1 MRIWENDDM
10 KPRRRQSVPFS
21 GLAAASQMGILPP
34 SRLKLTA
41 IPGGDA
47 GTKATLNAMKEIA
60 WKSVRHHEHGP
71 VIREAA
77 IAAVLKNECA
87 PKDFTCEYK
96 AIHEFVRDKIRWTRD
111 ARKHETL
118 VWPARTLLIGAGDCD
133 DKSMLEA
140 AMLLMIGFPGVAYKA
155 IAANPDIPDQYT
167 HVYVIAD
174 PLGRGKWIA
183 SDPTVSGAKL
193 GWESPV
199 RFKEM
204 TLEL

>member
-1 MRIWENDDM
+1 MRIWENDQPM
-10 KPRRRQSVPFS
+10 KRRRQRPVF
-21 GLAAASQMGILPP
+21 GLADASRLGILPP
-34 SRLKLTA
+34 SRMKLTP
-41 IPGGDA
+41 IPGGDS
-47 GTKATLNAMKEIA
+47 GTKETLKKMKEIV
-60 WKSVRHHEHGP
+60 WKSVRHPEHSP

-77 IAAVLKNECA
+77 ISAILKNECQ
-87 PKDFTCEYK
+87 PKDFLCEYK
-96 AIHEFVRDKIRWTRD
+96 AMHEFVRDKIRWTRD

-133 DKSMLEA
+133 DKTMLETS
-140 AMLLMIGFPGVAYKA
+140 MLLMVGFPGVAFKA
-155 IAANPDIPDQYT
+155 IAANPDVPDQYT

-174 PLGRGKWIA
+174 PTGRGKWIA